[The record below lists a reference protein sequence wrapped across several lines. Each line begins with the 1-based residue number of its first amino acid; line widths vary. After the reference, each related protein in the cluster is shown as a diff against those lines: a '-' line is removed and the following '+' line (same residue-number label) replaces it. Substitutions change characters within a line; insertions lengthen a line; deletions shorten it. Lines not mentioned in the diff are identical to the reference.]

1 MNWPWSKIV
10 AVEEIDEAL
19 VSGFSCGNDAM
30 DDWFLSKALNWC
42 YLGFCQVH
50 VAVDEDGVVGFFSL
64 SPTQIEPESLSRKLK
79 DGKTRM
85 GHPGLLL
92 GGIAVR
98 SDLQR
103 SSRRVGALLLEHAVC
118 EAYEVSK
125 IIGGRF
131 IVLDAKTDELCAW
144 YGEHSFKSLKDSRH
158 RMVLPVKDAAA
169 TVKAL
174 GGDHFRF
181 CCRAWLSR
189 LIFGAINALDK
200 GCFTLAGIDE
210 RGLRSFRSVLS
221 SERLADIYPLDNQP
235 TLEQQ
240 LVYQVLPMIFVL

>member
-1 MNWPWSKIV
+1 MDWPWSKIV

-50 VAVDEDGVVGFFSL
+50 VAVDEGGVVGFFSL
-64 SPTQIEPESLSRKLK
+64 SLTQIEPVSLSRKLR
-79 DGKTRM
+79 DGKTRI

-92 GGIAVR
+92 GRIAVR

-103 SSRRVGALLLEHAVC
+103 SSLRVGTLLLEHAIYK
-118 EAYEVSK
+118 AYEVSK

-144 YGEHSFKSLKDSRH
+144 YGKHGFKSLKDSER
-158 RMVLPVKDAAA
+158 RMVLPMKDAAA
-169 TVKAL
+169 MVDAL
-174 GGDHFRF
+174 GEGYFRF
-181 CCRAWLSR
+181 
-189 LIFGAINALDK
+189 
-200 GCFTLAGIDE
+200 
-210 RGLRSFRSVLS
+210 
-221 SERLADIYPLDNQP
+221 
-235 TLEQQ
+235 
-240 LVYQVLPMIFVL
+240 